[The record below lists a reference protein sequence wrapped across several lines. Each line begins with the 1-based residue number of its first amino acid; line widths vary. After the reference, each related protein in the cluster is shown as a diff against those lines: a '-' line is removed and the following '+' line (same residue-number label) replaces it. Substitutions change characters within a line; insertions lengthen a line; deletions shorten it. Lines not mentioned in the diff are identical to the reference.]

1 MAQPAAQLSCKQQV
15 GGSSPPASSK
25 NSRCRSLARL
35 DLAEAFAQDHAID
48 EACAAVMDA
57 LTIRQ
62 ENRVGPILRRAREV
76 RASLE
81 PWRDERPVKELDEQ
95 LRPLLSA

>member
-1 MAQPAAQLSCKQQV
+1 VRGRRRRP
-15 GGSSPPASSK
+15 GHP
-25 NSRCRSLARL
+25 
-35 DLAEAFAQDHAID
+35 
-48 EACAAVMDA
+48 
-57 LTIRQ
+57 RQ